1 MIGPRAAGGMIDD
14 IVIHHQV
21 EPEGDAMADAGR
33 RRHDVQPALP
43 GFIEIGAEVKTED
56 LKILARKRAIALA
69 GAALANKKARP
80 AVAASAV
87 IAGAAYLLRKPIANL
102 VARRL
107 NKGA

>member
-1 MIGPRAAGGMIDD
+1 MTLEDARSEAERARDALRFHGA
-14 IVIHHQV
+14 QV
-21 EPEGDAMADAGR
+21 KER
-33 RRHDVQPALP
+33 LQPASL
-43 GFIEIGAEVKTED
+43 AED
-56 LKILARKRAIALA
+56 LKVVARKRAIALA

>member
-1 MIGPRAAGGMIDD
+1 MTVEDARSEAERARDALRFHGA
-14 IVIHHQV
+14 QV
-21 EPEGDAMADAGR
+21 KER
-33 RRHDVQPALP
+33 LQPASL
-43 GFIEIGAEVKTED
+43 AED
-56 LKILARKRAIALA
+56 LKIVARKRAIAIA

-87 IAGAAYLLRKPIANL
+87 VAGVAYLLRKPIANL

>member
-1 MIGPRAAGGMIDD
+1 MTLEDARSEAERAR
-14 IVIHHQV
+14 
-21 EPEGDAMADAGR
+21 DALRFHGAQMKER
-33 RRHDVQPALP
+33 LQPSSLA
-43 GFIEIGAEVKTED
+43 ED

-69 GAALANKKARP
+69 AAALANKKARP

>member
-1 MIGPRAAGGMIDD
+1 MTLEDARSEAERARDALRFHGA
-14 IVIHHQV
+14 QV
-21 EPEGDAMADAGR
+21 KER
-33 RRHDVQPALP
+33 LQPASL
-43 GFIEIGAEVKTED
+43 AED
-56 LKILARKRAIALA
+56 LKIVARKRAIALA